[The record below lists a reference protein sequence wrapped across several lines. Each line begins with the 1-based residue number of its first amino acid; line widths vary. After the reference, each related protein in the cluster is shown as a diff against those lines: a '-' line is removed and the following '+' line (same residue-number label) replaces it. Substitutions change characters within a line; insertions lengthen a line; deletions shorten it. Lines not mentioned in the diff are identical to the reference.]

1 MFFTDTRTHN
11 SSSQVLLE
19 EHVLNSYNP
28 VTSHSENYTTTDLQ
42 HDREQLSLAFRLAE
56 RLGFHEGICNHF
68 SVALDGDQ
76 EHYLINPYGLHWSE
90 ITPESLLLIDGDGQ
104 ILEGDGEL
112 EDSARF
118 IHVAGHRANSRHKAL
133 MHTHMPYATAL
144 TMLQGDNSRL
154 RMAHQTAARFSGR
167 VAYEH
172 TFGGIALDAEEGER
186 IAKRAQNAPDTD
198 VIFLAAHGVVVGA
211 PTVAQA
217 FDDLYYL
224 ERACRQQVLAL
235 QTGLPLIELEDEV
248 VKLTAKQSQQNLAE
262 YAEKHFA
269 ALGRVITANP
279 DRALT
284 F

>member
-1 MFFTDTRTHN
+1 MD
-11 SSSQVLLE
+11 
-19 EHVLNSYNP
+19 
-28 VTSHSENYTTTDLQ
+28 NYTATQLQ

-56 RLGFHEGICNHF
+56 RFGFHEGICNHF

-90 ITPESLLLIDGDGQ
+90 ISANALLLIDGDGN

-118 IHVAGHRANSRHKAL
+118 IHVAGHRANPRHKAL

-144 TMLQGDNSRL
+144 TMLQAKHSRL
-154 RMAHQTAARFSGR
+154 KMAHQTAARFAGR
-167 VAYEH
+167 IAYED

-186 IAKRAQNAPDTD
+186 LATRAQKAPHID
-198 VIFLAAHGVVVGA
+198 VVFLAAHGVVVGA

-217 FDDLYYL
+217 FDDVYYL
-224 ERACRQQVLAL
+224 ERACRQQLLAM
-235 QTGLPLIELEDEV
+235 QSGLPLVELSDDI
-248 VKLTAKQSQQNLAE
+248 VKVTAEQTQQNMAE
-262 YAEKHFA
+262 FADKHFA
-269 ALGRVITANP
+269 ALGRVLNANP
-279 DRALT
+279 DRVMT

>member
-1 MFFTDTRTHN
+1 MNTNISN
-11 SSSQVLLE
+11 SFVS
-19 EHVLNSYNP
+19 
-28 VTSHSENYTTTDLQ
+28 NYTAEDLQ
-42 HDREQLSLAFRLAE
+42 HDRTQLSLAFRLAE
-56 RLGFHEGICNHF
+56 RFGFHEGICNHF

-90 ITPESLLLIDGDGQ
+90 ITPDALLLIDGDGQ

-118 IHVAGHRANSRHKAL
+118 IHVAGHRANPRHKAL
-133 MHTHMPYATAL
+133 MHTHMPYATTL
-144 TMLQGDNSRL
+144 TMLQTDHGKL
-154 RMAHQTAARFSGR
+154 LMAHQTAARFAGR
-167 VAYEH
+167 IAYEN

-186 IAKRAQNAPDTD
+186 IAKRAQNAPEID
-198 VIFLAAHGVVVGA
+198 VTLLAAHGVVVGA

-235 QTGLPLIELEDEV
+235 QTGLPLIELSDDV
-248 VKLTAKQSQQNLAE
+248 VQLTATQSQQNLAE
-262 YAEKHFA
+262 FADKHFA
-269 ALGRVITANP
+269 ALGRVLETHP
-279 DRALT
+279 DRVMT